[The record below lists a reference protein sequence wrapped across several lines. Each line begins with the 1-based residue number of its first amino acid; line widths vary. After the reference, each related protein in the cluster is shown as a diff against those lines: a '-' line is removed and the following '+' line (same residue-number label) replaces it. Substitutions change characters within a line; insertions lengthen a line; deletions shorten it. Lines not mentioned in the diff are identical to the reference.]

1 MKKLMLIAIAASAD
15 LIITGCAVTKAE
27 WGGATVVCDKDGVPL
42 VDKDGKVQTVAGA
55 TKLYSNRHWF
65 DSSVAAA
72 KLGIKGDEINFELNG
87 YNGGVSSNFVAWT
100 HVLITDSATLA
111 TKIGAAIATAGGTA
125 AADGGSGLVA
135 KYMDAGGNVEAANV
149 SCKDGVCTIT
159 DGCTTCSDCCYDCAV
174 K

>member
-1 MKKLMLIAIAASAD
+1 MKTIMLTIAAAA
-15 LIITGCAVTKAE
+15 LLAGCAVTKAE
-27 WGGATVVCDKDGVPL
+27 WGGTSVVYGPDGAPL
-42 VDKDGKVQTVAGA
+42 VDKTGKVQTVSAP

-125 AADGGSGLVA
+125 AADGVSGLVA

-159 DGCTTCSDCCYDCAV
+159 DGCTTCSDCCYDCVV